1 MDYLRRVFRVPA
13 AVEEDA
19 VAVLWEAGTLGVEVE
34 PAGADRVRLVA
45 WFAAGAPPVERAALP
60 AGTEPLGEE
69 GVPEEDWMAP
79 YRERARPFELGR
91 AFVADPREPE
101 PGTGHGAGAETA
113 AAGAGWGGRHWLR
126 LPARG
131 AFGTGSHESTRL
143 ALELLEE
150 AGVEGRR
157 VLDVGTGTGVLAFAA
172 LALGARSAV
181 AFDSDPVAAFHAR
194 ENSALNGLDPRLYAG
209 RIDALAPAG
218 GGFDLVVV
226 NVIPERIVPELPR
239 VAAQLAPG
247 GELIVSGMLT
257 ADGPRML
264 DEMAALG
271 LAERSRRTAGEW
283 LGLRAGRA

>member
-1 MDYLRRVFRVPA
+1 
-13 AVEEDA
+13 
-19 VAVLWEAGTLGVEVE
+19 
-34 PAGADRVRLVA
+34 
-45 WFAAGAPPVERAALP
+45 
-60 AGTEPLGEE
+60 
-69 GVPEEDWMAP
+69 MAP
-79 YRERARPFELGR
+79 YRARSIPFALGR
-91 AFVADPREPE
+91 SFTADPREP
-101 PGTGHGAGAETA
+101 AF
-113 AAGAGWGGRHWLR
+113 AAGEPADDPGGPELSPRWSGGGGGRGGALAVRRRLR

-143 ALELLEE
+143 AVELLED
-150 AGVEGRR
+150 AGAEGRR

-264 DEMAALG
+264 EEMAALG
-271 LAERSRRTAGEW
+271 LAERGRRSAGEW